1 MPPQPEIEKLEK
13 KLEKVSI
20 SDHRSQSRP
29 KHHRHSKTR
38 KPPESPEVKSGQTEN
53 SKPKQRGRSRGPKP
67 KKAKNRDP
75 DGPTP
80 IPISNPGSQ
89 VVSPRFENCKFEL
102 INLIPLKDIFSWEK
116 EYFYFRTFL
125 RTLAITILVKK
136 IKIFDVMA
144 SLSFS

>member
-29 KHHRHSKTR
+29 KHHHRHSKTR

-67 KKAKNRDP
+67 KKAKNRKSHQTNIRIEDIYSK
-75 DGPTP
+75 T
-80 IPISNPGSQ
+80 
-89 VVSPRFENCKFEL
+89 
-102 INLIPLKDIFSWEK
+102 IPLKVAQELLEINKARKKLLESK
-116 EYFYFRTFL
+116 NNQIYPSAQSNTSAAR
-125 RTLAITILVKK
+125 IT
-136 IKIFDVMA
+136 
-144 SLSFS
+144 